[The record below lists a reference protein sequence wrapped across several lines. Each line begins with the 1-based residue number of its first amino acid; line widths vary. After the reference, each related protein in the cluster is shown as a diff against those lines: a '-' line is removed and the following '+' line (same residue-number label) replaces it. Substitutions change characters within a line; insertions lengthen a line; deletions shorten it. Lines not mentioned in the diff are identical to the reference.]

1 MRKPKSEPSLREM
14 FNKYHWLSR
23 ECTDALE
30 SIAVREEFSPEQVRV
45 RQGEICDY
53 IFLNAKGITRVSMAK
68 NGKADTICFGG
79 VGDVFMSFRALH
91 TGEPALFTLSAVS
104 EVAAYRIPVRKFR
117 NLRVKYQELDT
128 WLANLLIE
136 QIYSF
141 EMLYS
146 LLTLSP
152 AEERLKNFWDFNTDN
167 LRHLPRTKL
176 SRVVPLKILAQYL
189 GMAPQTLSKLRR
201 KYVGK

>member
-1 MRKPKSEPSLREM
+1 
-14 FNKYHWLSR
+14 
-23 ECTDALE
+23 
-30 SIAVREEFSPEQVRV
+30 
-45 RQGEICDY
+45 
-53 IFLNAKGITRVSMAK
+53 
-68 NGKADTICFGG
+68 
-79 VGDVFMSFRALH
+79 MSFRALH

-152 AEERLKNFWDFNTDN
+152 AEERLKNF
-167 LRHLPRTKL
+167 
-176 SRVVPLKILAQYL
+176 
-189 GMAPQTLSKLRR
+189 
-201 KYVGK
+201 